1 MTRALSGRVV
11 AALAI
16 CASILVGANARANAL
31 SDAWSCAK
39 DTVKSGYYMATK
51 GAKAVEVLGTSP
63 QCVAQALLPDVPLLG
78 ISGAMIAIN
87 AVDSQLLPASDQC
100 QPKLK
105 TTAVQP
111 VATILDSLA
120 GGLIPPVILEAAT
133 AEAQNALW
141 NFMSTTPPFSEIT
154 QRAGCGCTFMEA
166 GISVETVKEILS
178 TIGKAAKS
186 CDKLL
191 ENVPGYTAIRSVAKA
206 GAYEI
211 NNALEGVLVDQT
223 KHKPPQDYYL
233 YDFGGH
239 PRSYDMD
246 SHAVQMLLDPNHD
259 PTTQPGATLRWGRF
273 VKSGDGAHARDY
285 LRAICVNYFDE
296 HTMSESNAS
305 KVCSGFVAQFKT
317 DVTARSRRVKAI
329 NGVISGLAAQI
340 PALANQARSQ
350 CNTAFQ
356 GTSTVGGDNEALFCR
371 QSIDQL
377 VGSLGPGTTFNP
389 FDTLNG
395 LGFPEDPDTIKA
407 LLAGTSTLY
416 YAGDY
421 EIDFTTGVFR
431 HALDALMSRNLDD
444 AANIDKATNEA
455 VTQARATFQ
464 VQIKSVL
471 AQANERGAVLRKQQQ
486 AKDFNTLLAE
496 FMADV
501 KSSNLAKCPAL
512 VTDACW
518 LEFYKAW
525 VMCVTKERSIYIKG
539 EFPNA
544 SETAEINALRSKC
557 AQGYAALATRV
568 QDWFGLATVQYAY
581 MGNQCAGLTTSR
593 LQQCQFEQLAVLLMC
608 VGGMPSMPANYMV
621 DGKIRQQPAPLANCG
636 DLNAQLSDKWQA
648 DEQQIAVL
656 ATARTKAMNLC
667 AGLPEG
673 STARNTCQQRVTDAS
688 TKCTSHIRSAY
699 DTLVPP
705 RRILT
710 SEFQQALTSFKG
722 TSERCQQ
729 RVVDQATDE
738 VERHAAPLKAIQL
751 YSSQCPSSDAK
762 GNWPESCKTWIFNAV
777 NLCLNP
783 TSPTSSGRFVSTRPA
798 SRDVPTP
805 ANLAQN
811 TITLGD
817 GLTLAA
823 NTWGLN
829 NTVAH
834 VMSMPIGALQL
845 DVPASLKTLLYTAD
859 QLVDGCTTSIEA
871 ALDQFRRLYVKAW
884 DLPYPETSQDAK
896 TLLTATAVGVCTS
909 SLVGSRNGFAYAYTC
924 PDGAALD
931 ACRVYV
937 NARVAGVASC
947 TSSTPTAPVCTA
959 PYAFMCPR

>member
-1 MTRALSGRVV
+1 MTNRLRKALRSLGAALVV
-11 AALAI
+11 AGALHG
-16 CASILVGANARANAL
+16 GAAHANAL
-31 SDAWSCAK
+31 SDAWNCAK

-63 QCVAQALLPDVPLLG
+63 QCVAQALLPDIPLLG

-105 TTAVQP
+105 STAVQP
-111 VATILDSLA
+111 VATILDALA
-120 GGLIPPVILEAAT
+120 GGLIPAVILEAAT

-141 NFMSTTPPFSEIT
+141 NFLSTTPPFSEIT

-186 CDKLL
+186 CDKFL

-211 NNALEGVLVDQT
+211 NNALEGVLIDQT

-246 SHAVQMLLDPNHD
+246 SHAVQMLLDPSHD
-259 PTTQPGATLRWGRF
+259 PTTKPGATLRWGRY
-273 VKSGDGAHARDY
+273 VKAGDGAHARDY

-296 HTMSESNAS
+296 HTMSEANAN
-305 KVCSGFVAQFKT
+305 KVCNGFVAQFKA
-317 DVTARSRRVKAI
+317 DVTARSRRLKAI
-329 NGVISGLAAQI
+329 SAVITGLEGQI
-340 PALANQARSQ
+340 ATLANQARSQ

-356 GTSTVGGDNEALFCR
+356 GTSTVGGDIEALACR
-371 QSIDQL
+371 QSVDQL
-377 VGSLGPGTTFNP
+377 VGDLGPGVTANP
-389 FDTLNG
+389 YDTLNG

-407 LLAGTSTLY
+407 LLAGTSKLY

-421 EIDFTTGVFR
+421 EIDLTTGVFR
-431 HALDALMSRNLDD
+431 QALDALMSRNLDD
-444 AANIDKATNEA
+444 ASNIDKAISDA
-455 VTQARATFQ
+455 LTQTRATFQ

-471 AQANERGAVLRKQQQ
+471 AQAKERGDVLRKQQQ
-486 AKDFNTLLAE
+486 AKDFNTLLTE

-501 KSSNLAKCPAL
+501 KSGNLAKCPSV

-544 SETAEINALRSKC
+544 SETAEINALRGKC
-557 AQGYAALATRV
+557 AQGYTALATRV
-568 QDWFGLATVQYAY
+568 QDWFTLATVQYAY
-581 MGNQCAGLTTSR
+581 MGNQCSGLTSAR

-608 VGGMPSMPANYMV
+608 VGGMPSMPANYLV

-636 DLNAQLSDKWQA
+636 DLNTQLTDKWQA
-648 DEQQIAVL
+648 DDQQIAAL
-656 ATARTKAMNLC
+656 AIAKGKAMGLC
-667 AGLPEG
+667 AGLPSG
-673 STARNTCQQRVTDAS
+673 SSARNTCEQRVADAN

-710 SEFQQALTSFKG
+710 SEFLQAMTSFKG

-729 RVVDQATDE
+729 RVIDQATDE

-751 YSSQCPSSDAK
+751 HTSQCPAADAK

-777 NLCLNP
+777 TLCLNP
-783 TSPTSSGRFVSTRPA
+783 ASPTSSYRFVSTRPA
-798 SRDVPTP
+798 GREVPTP
-805 ANLAQN
+805 ANLGQN
-811 TITLGD
+811 TITVGD
-817 GLTLAA
+817 SLTLAA

-829 NTVAH
+829 NTVAQ
-834 VMSMPIGALQL
+834 VTSMPVGALTL
-845 DVPASLKTLLYTAD
+845 DVPASLKTALYTAD
-859 QLVDGCTTSIEA
+859 QLVAGCTTSIES
-871 ALDQFRRLYVKAW
+871 ALDQFRRQYVKAW
-884 DLPYPETSQDAK
+884 ELPYPETSDEAK
-896 TLLTATAVGVCTS
+896 TLLTATPLGVCTS
-909 SLVGSRNGFAYAYTC
+909 AFAGRSGYTYTC

-937 NARVAGVASC
+937 NARVSGVLSC
-947 TSSTPTAPVCTA
+947 TSSTPTRPACTA
-959 PYAFMCPR
+959 PYAFMCPP